1 MKLPIFDTRKH
12 FYSQT
17 ETARLYQMVGLYQIR
32 QDSQLRWT
40 DLAKALADL
49 GQFIID
55 W

>member
-12 FYSQT
+12 FYSQ
-17 ETARLYQMVGLYQIR
+17 AASFYQMEGLYQIR

-40 DLAKALADL
+40 DLANALADL
-49 GQFIID
+49 GHYIIA

>member
-12 FYSQT
+12 FYSQ
-17 ETARLYQMVGLYQIR
+17 TARLYQMVGLYQIR

>member
-12 FYSQT
+12 LYSQ
-17 ETARLYQMVGLYQIR
+17 TARLYQMAGLYQIR

>member
-17 ETARLYQMVGLYQIR
+17 ARFYQMEGLYQIW
-32 QDSQLRWT
+32 QDSPLRWT

-49 GQFIID
+49 GQFIME